1 MARGDEA
8 VAADGA
14 SLVPLASET
23 GYEAVP
29 PRRETG
35 SVRRA
40 LRGLGRWI
48 DELSATRGVLLVV
61 GLGFVVWILQ
71 SIAWPVIGGRD
82 LGTYLRYY
90 AQMWDWHAVFPQAM
104 LGRTPVA
111 PLVTGL
117 TLQLGG
123 LAIEVLMPI
132 LFVGSILCWTLA
144 ASVFGRRAA
153 ALVAATL
160 LLYPGYG
167 ALFHQFSSDAL
178 SGAGVALWV
187 LAAVRYSLRPT
198 ALRFALLGALVVVLV
213 LTRPGNQVLL
223 AFGLVPLLL
232 GGPWPLRL
240 GRSAAFLGVSIA
252 LLAGWASLNAVR
264 YDDFA
269 VARGTN
275 VALPFYRAFVTDR
288 IVSPDNGPASRRL
301 ARAVEQHLLTEEP
314 YRSYGIDLDEFFS
327 SGSGRMME
335 DIVSLTDRVFGWDS
349 DYKILRDAG
358 VEAVK
363 RHPGAYASGVTHTVW
378 QLLRSPAYVVLP
390 EQPGDQASGETD
402 STVSATGALPTPTEG
417 DLIPS
422 SHQGLWTST
431 PENRIREVWTSPTE
445 HHVVF
450 SRPGDAKRA
459 ARVDA
464 EIGRLLE
471 GLPDRK
477 GSATLAHRLN
487 QVAYR
492 FPPPALWLAVGLIA
506 IAYRRPRNARIALAL
521 AGAGFLV
528 ILVSALGLPVAG
540 EYAMPVVPAFALL
553 AGVGL
558 FGVRG
563 GKAVSPSSELRL
575 GSS

>member
-1 MARGDEA
+1 
-8 VAADGA
+8 V
-14 SLVPLASET
+14 
-23 GYEAVP
+23 
-29 PRRETG
+29 
-35 SVRRA
+35 
-40 LRGLGRWI
+40 
-48 DELSATRGVLLVV
+48 RGVLLVV
-61 GLGFVVWILQ
+61 GLGLIVWTLQ
-71 SIAWPVIGGRD
+71 SIAWPVIAGRD

-123 LAIEVLMPI
+123 AAVEVLMPL
-132 LFVGSILCWTLA
+132 LFVGSILCWALA
-144 ASVFGRRAA
+144 ASAFGRRAA

-178 SGAGVALWV
+178 SGAGVALWA
-187 LAAVRYSLRPT
+187 LAAVRFSLRPG
-198 ALRFALLGALVVVLV
+198 APRFALLGALVVVLV

-223 AFGLVPLLL
+223 AFGLTPLFL
-232 GGPWPLRL
+232 GGSWPRRL

-301 ARAVEQHLLTEEP
+301 ARAVEKQLLTEEP

-335 DIVSLTDRVFGWDS
+335 DIVSLTDREFGWDS
-349 DYKILRDAG
+349 DYKILREAG
-358 VEAVK
+358 VEAVR
-363 RHPGAYASGVTHTVW
+363 RHPRAYASGVTHTVW
-378 QLLRSPAYVVLP
+378 QLLRSPAYVVPPAQP
-390 EQPGDQASGETD
+390 EDLASEKPK
-402 STVSATGALPTPTEG
+402 STATTSGALPTPTEG

-450 SRPGDAKRA
+450 SRPGDAARA

-464 EIGRLLE
+464 EIGRLLG
-471 GLPDRK
+471 GLPDRN
-477 GSATLAHRLN
+477 GNATLAHRLN
-487 QVAYR
+487 QVAHR
-492 FPPPALWLAVGLIA
+492 FPPPALWLAVGLITV
-506 IAYRRPRNARIALAL
+506 AYRRPRNARIALAL
-521 AGAGFLV
+521 AGAGFVV

-553 AGVGL
+553 AGTGL
-558 FGVRG
+558 FGMRAG
-563 GKAVSPSSELRL
+563 EPVSASSERPP